1 MHTLL
6 LLYCTVFI
14 FLISL
19 GSNII
24 RIQEILFKNYL
35 YIQMVAND
43 FQLNVWNNIIKES
56 QIKLVIFYLIF

>member
-6 LLYCTVFI
+6 FLYYTVFI

-19 GSNII
+19 DSNII

-43 FQLNVWNNIIKES
+43 FQLNVWNNVIRES